1 MTGKLGS
8 DALAEVLAA
17 TGADDDAVDVGAAY
31 GEDAAAIDLN
41 GAAETLVVAA
51 DPLSLAADAVG
62 ELAVHV
68 ACNDVAA
75 SGADPRW
82 LTHTLFLP
90 DDDPAR
96 RRTVTE
102 QVDATARDLGVA
114 VVGGHTE
121 VLSSLTRPLCSMTAL
136 GTTDRFVPTG
146 GAEPGDRL
154 LLTKG
159 AGIEAT
165 AILATDF
172 REACAEAG
180 VTAETLDAAAA
191 FLDDVSVVPDGAAVR
206 GAATAMHD
214 PTEGGLLTALVETA
228 NASGT
233 VLSVERG
240 RIPVR
245 PETEACCAALG
256 VDPLATF
263 GSGAL
268 LAAVP
273 PERVEEA
280 TDALA
285 AAGIDAGEIG
295 EVRAMDD
302 EGEASDDK
310 GEAGDNEGDVPDGD
324 GGKGDGGHVCLDGDR
339 IGEAPRD
346 ELYPLW
352 E

>member
-1 MTGKLGS
+1 MTGKLGP

-17 TGADDDAVDVGAAY
+17 TGADDAAVEVGAAY
-31 GEDAAAIDLN
+31 GEDAAAIGLS
-41 GAAETLVVAA
+41 GASETLVVAA

-90 DDDPAR
+90 DADAAR
-96 RRTVTE
+96 RRTVIE

-114 VVGGHTE
+114 IVGGHTE
-121 VLSSLTRPLCSMTAL
+121 VLPSLDRPLCSMTAL
-136 GTTDRFVPTG
+136 GTTDRFVSSG

-165 AILATDF
+165 AILASDF

-180 VTAETLDAAAA
+180 VATETLDAAAA
-191 FLDDVSVVPDGAAVR
+191 FLDDVSVVPDAAAVR
-206 GAATAMHD
+206 DAATAMHD

-228 NASGT
+228 SASGT
-233 VLSVERG
+233 ELAVERE
-240 RIPVR
+240 RVPVR
-245 PETEACCAALG
+245 PETRACCDALD

-273 PERVEEA
+273 PKRVD
-280 TDALA
+280 DALDSLA
-285 AAGIDAGEIG
+285 DADIDAAVIG
-295 EVRAMDD
+295 DVRAAD
-302 EGEASDDK
+302 ERD
-310 GEAGDNEGDVPDGD
+310 AGSVR
-324 GGKGDGGHVCLDGDR
+324 LDGDR
-339 IGEAPRD
+339 IDEAPRD

>member
-1 MTGKLGS
+1 MTGKLGPE
-8 DALAEVLAA
+8 ALAEVLAA
-17 TGADDDAVDVGAAY
+17 TGAADPAVEVGAAY
-31 GEDAAAIDLN
+31 GEDAAAIALD
-41 GAAETLVVAA
+41 GAGSTLVVAA

-90 DDDPAR
+90 DDDATR
-96 RRTVTE
+96 RRTVTT
-102 QVDATARDLGVA
+102 QVDETARDLGVA
-114 VVGGHTE
+114 IVGGHTE
-121 VLSSLTRPLCSMTAL
+121 VLPSLERPLCSMTAL
-136 GTTDRFVPTG
+136 GTTDRFVSSG

-159 AGIEAT
+159 AAIEAT

-172 REACAEAG
+172 REACADAG
-180 VTAETLDAAAA
+180 VSAATLDAAAG
-191 FLDDVSVVPDGAAVR
+191 FLDDVSVVPDGAAIR
-206 GAATAMHD
+206 DAASALHD

-228 NASGT
+228 SASET
-233 VLSVERG
+233 VLAVERD
-240 RIPVR
+240 RVPVR
-245 PETEACCAALG
+245 PETAACCDALG

-273 PERVEEA
+273 PERVDEA
-280 TDALA
+280 LGALEA
-285 AAGIDAGEIG
+285 AEIDGAVIG
-295 EVRAMDD
+295 EVRAGGAL
-302 EGEASDDK
+302 ET
-310 GEAGDNEGDVPDGD
+310 EGDRDSAEGD
-324 GGKGDGGHVCLDGDR
+324 CVEPGTVLLDGER
-339 IGEAPRD
+339 IIEAPRD

>member
-1 MTGKLGS
+1 MTGKLGPE
-8 DALAEVLAA
+8 ALAEVLAA
-17 TGADDDAVDVGAAY
+17 TGADDAAVDVGPAY
-31 GEDAAAIDLN
+31 GEDAAAIDLA
-41 GAAETLVVAA
+41 GAESTLVVAA

-102 QVDATARDLGVA
+102 QVDETARDLGVA
-114 VVGGHTE
+114 IVGGHTE
-121 VLSSLTRPLCSMTAL
+121 VLPSLERPLCSMTAL
-136 GTTDRFVPTG
+136 GTTDRFVSSG

-172 REACAEAG
+172 REECAEAG
-180 VTAETLDAAAA
+180 VPEATLDAAAG
-191 FLDDVSVVPDGAAVR
+191 FLDEVSVVPDAA
-206 GAATAMHD
+206 AARDAVSAMHD

-228 NASGT
+228 SASGA
-233 VLSVERG
+233 VLSVERD
-240 RIPVR
+240 RVPVR

-268 LAAVP
+268 LAAAP
-273 PERVEEA
+273 PERVDKA

-285 AAGIDAGEIG
+285 AAGIAVGEIG
-295 EVRAMDD
+295 EVRAAD
-302 EGEASDDK
+302 GR
-310 GEAGDNEGDVPDGD
+310 GD
-324 GGKGDGGHVCLDGDR
+324 GGEGGGRVLLDGDR
-339 IGEAPRD
+339 IDEAPRD

>member
-1 MTGKLGS
+1 MTGKLGPE
-8 DALAEVLAA
+8 ALAAVLEA
-17 TGADDDAVDVGAAY
+17 TGADDAAVDVGPAY
-31 GEDAAAIDLN
+31 GEDAAAIDLT
-41 GAAETLVVAA
+41 GAESTLVVAA
-51 DPLSLAADAVG
+51 DPLSLAADSVG

-90 DDDPAR
+90 DDDPDR
-96 RRTVTE
+96 RQTVAE

-114 VVGGHTE
+114 IVGGHTE
-121 VLSSLTRPLCSMTAL
+121 VLPSLERPLCSMTAL
-136 GTTDRFVPTG
+136 GTTDRFVSSG
-146 GAEPGDRL
+146 GADPGDRL

-172 REACAEAG
+172 RDECAEGG
-180 VTAETLDAAAA
+180 VSAATLDAAAG
-191 FLDDVSVVPDGAAVR
+191 FLDEVSVVPDAAAAR
-206 GAATAMHD
+206 DAATAMHD

-228 NASGT
+228 SASEA
-233 VLSVERG
+233 VLAVERD
-240 RIPVR
+240 RVPVR

-273 PERVEEA
+273 PERVAEA

-285 AAGIDAGEIG
+285 AAGIAVGEIG
-295 EVRAMDD
+295 EVRA
-302 EGEASDDK
+302 
-310 GEAGDNEGDVPDGD
+310 AGDGD
-324 GGKGDGGHVCLDGDR
+324 GSDAAEGADTPDAADAKAGTVLLDGDR
-339 IGEAPRD
+339 IEEPPRD
-346 ELYPLW
+346 ELYPFW

>member
-1 MTGKLGS
+1 MTGKLGP

-17 TGADDDAVDVGAAY
+17 TGADDAAVEVGAAY
-31 GEDAAAIDLN
+31 GEDAAAIGLS
-41 GAAETLVVAA
+41 GASETLVVAA

-90 DDDPAR
+90 DSDATR

-114 VVGGHTE
+114 IVGGHTE
-121 VLSSLTRPLCSMTAL
+121 VLPSLDRPLCSMTAL
-136 GTTDRFVPTG
+136 GTTDRFVSSG

-165 AILATDF
+165 AILASDF

-180 VTAETLDAAAA
+180 VATETLDAAAA
-191 FLDDVSVVPDGAAVR
+191 FLDDVSVVPDAAAVR
-206 GAATAMHD
+206 DAATAMHD

-228 NASGT
+228 SASGT
-233 VLSVERG
+233 ELAVERE
-240 RIPVR
+240 RVPVR
-245 PETEACCAALG
+245 PETRACCDALD

-273 PERVEEA
+273 PKRVD
-280 TDALA
+280 DALDSLA
-285 AAGIDAGEIG
+285 DAGIDAAVIG
-295 EVRAMDD
+295 DVRAAD
-302 EGEASDDK
+302 ERD
-310 GEAGDNEGDVPDGD
+310 AGSVR
-324 GGKGDGGHVCLDGDR
+324 LDGDR
-339 IGEAPRD
+339 IDEAPRD

>member
-8 DALAEVLAA
+8 EALAEVLAA
-17 TGADDDAVDVGAAY
+17 TGADDVAVETGPAY
-31 GEDAAAIDLN
+31 GEDAAAIDLT
-41 GAAETLVVAA
+41 GTASTLVVAA

-82 LTHTLFLP
+82 LAHTLFLP
-90 DDDPAR
+90 DDDPDRLRA
-96 RRTVTE
+96 VAE
-102 QVDATARDLGVA
+102 QVDATAAELGVA

-121 VLSSLTRPLCSMTAL
+121 VLPSLERPLCSMTAL
-136 GTTDRFVPTG
+136 GTADRFVSSG
-146 GAEPGDRL
+146 GADPGDRL

-172 REACAEAG
+172 RDECAEAG
-180 VTAETLDAAAA
+180 VSAATLDAAAA
-191 FLDDVSVVPDGAAVR
+191 FLDAVSVVPDAAAVR
-206 GAATAMHD
+206 DAATAMHD

-228 NASGT
+228 SASGT
-233 VLSVERG
+233 VLAVERD
-240 RIPVR
+240 RVPVR
-245 PETEACCAALG
+245 PETEACCAAVG

-273 PERVEEA
+273 PERADEA
-280 TDALA
+280 TDALD
-285 AAGIDAGEIG
+285 AAGIAVGEIG
-295 EVRAMDD
+295 EVRAAGDRDD
-302 EGEASDDK
+302 AEDADAPDAPDA
-310 GEAGDNEGDVPDGD
+310 EAGTVL
-324 GGKGDGGHVCLDGDR
+324 LDGER
-339 IGEAPRD
+339 IGEPPRD

>member
-1 MTGKLGS
+1 MTGKIGPE
-8 DALAEVLAA
+8 ALAEVLAA
-17 TGADDDAVDVGAAY
+17 TGADDAAVDVGAAY
-31 GEDAAAIDLN
+31 GEDAAAIDLS
-41 GAAETLVVAA
+41 GAESTLVVAV

-62 ELAVHV
+62 EFAVHV

-90 DDDPAR
+90 DGEPDR
-96 RRTVTE
+96 LRTVTE
-102 QVDATARDLGVA
+102 QVDATADDLGVA
-114 VVGGHTE
+114 IVGGHTE
-121 VLSSLTRPLCSMTAL
+121 VLPSLERPLCSMTAL
-136 GTTDRFVPTG
+136 GTTDRLVSTA

-172 REACAEAG
+172 REECAEAG
-180 VTAETLDAAAA
+180 VSAATLDAAAG
-191 FLDDVSVVPDGAAVR
+191 FLDEVSVVSDAAAVR
-206 GAATAMHD
+206 DAASAMHD

-228 NASGT
+228 SASGT
-233 VLSVERG
+233 VLAAERD
-240 RIPVR
+240 RVPVR
-245 PETEACCAALG
+245 PETRACCDALG

-268 LAAVP
+268 LAAIP
-273 PERVEEA
+273 PERVGEA

-285 AAGIDAGEIG
+285 AAEIAVGEIG
-295 EVRAMDD
+295 EVRAADD
-302 EGEASDDK
+302 VEAADASD
-310 GEAGDNEGDVPDGD
+310 GLGAGAGAVL
-324 GGKGDGGHVCLDGDR
+324 LDGDR
-339 IGEAPRD
+339 IEEPPRD

>member
-1 MTGKLGS
+1 MTGKLGP

-17 TGADDDAVDVGAAY
+17 TGADDAAVDVGPAY
-31 GEDAAAIDLN
+31 GEDAAAIDLD
-41 GAAETLVVAA
+41 GSESTLVVAT

-90 DDDPAR
+90 DDNPAR

-114 VVGGHTE
+114 IVGGHTE
-121 VLSSLTRPLCSMTAL
+121 VLPSLERPLCSMTAL
-136 GTTDRFVPTG
+136 GTTDRFVSSG

-180 VTAETLDAAAA
+180 VPEGTLDAAAG
-191 FLDDVSVVPDGAAVR
+191 FLDEVSVVPDAAATR
-206 GAATAMHD
+206 DAATAMHD

-228 NASGT
+228 SASGV
-233 VLSVERG
+233 VLSVERD
-240 RIPVR
+240 RVPVR
-245 PETEACCAALG
+245 PETEACCAALD

-273 PERVEEA
+273 PERVDEA
-280 TDALA
+280 ADALS
-285 AAGIDAGEIG
+285 AAGIDVGEIG
-295 EVRAMDD
+295 EVRAVGDG
-302 EGEASDDK
+302 EGESSS
-310 GEAGDNEGDVPDGD
+310 EGDGADDGR
-324 GGKGDGGHVCLDGDR
+324 VLLDGDP

-346 ELYPLW
+346 ELYPFW

>member
-1 MTGKLGS
+1 MTGKL
-8 DALAEVLAA
+8 DPTALAEVLAA
-17 TGADDDAVDVGAAY
+17 TGSDDPAVATGPAY
-31 GEDAAAIDLN
+31 GEDAAAIDLA
-41 GAAETLVVAA
+41 GADATLVVAA

-90 DDDPAR
+90 DADPER
-96 RRTVTE
+96 RRAVTE
-102 QVDATARDLGVA
+102 QVDETASGLGVA
-114 VVGGHTE
+114 IVGGHTE
-121 VLSSLTRPLCSMTAL
+121 VLPSLARPLCSMTAL
-136 GTTDRFVPTG
+136 GTTDRFVSSA

-172 REACAEAG
+172 REACLDAG
-180 VTAETLDAAAA
+180 VTEATLDAAAG
-191 FLDDVSVVPDGAAVR
+191 FLDDVSVVADAAAVR
-206 GAATAMHD
+206 DAATAMHD

-228 NASGT
+228 RASGT
-233 VLSVERG
+233 VLSVERD
-240 RIPVR
+240 RVPVR
-245 PETEACCAALG
+245 SETRACCDALG

-273 PERVEEA
+273 PDRVDEA
-280 TDALA
+280 RASLRGV
-285 AAGIDAGEIG
+285 GIDSGVIG
-295 EVRAMDD
+295 EVREISAPTDRGD
-302 EGEASDDK
+302 RGAS
-310 GEAGDNEGDVPDGD
+310 GAVS
-324 GGKGDGGHVCLDGDR
+324 LDGER
-339 IGEAPRD
+339 IAEPPRD

-352 E
+352 EAR

>member
-1 MTGKLGS
+1 MTGKLEPE
-8 DALAEVLAA
+8 ALAEVLAA
-17 TGADDDAVDVGAAY
+17 TGADDTAVDVGPAY
-31 GEDAAAIDLN
+31 GEDAAAIDLD
-41 GAAETLVVAA
+41 GAASTLVVAA

-102 QVDATARDLGVA
+102 QVDETARDLGVA
-114 VVGGHTE
+114 IVGGHTE
-121 VLSSLTRPLCSMTAL
+121 VLPSLERPLCSMTAL
-136 GTTDRFVPTG
+136 GTTDRFVSTG

-172 REACAEAG
+172 REKCADAG
-180 VTAETLDAAAA
+180 VPEETLDAAAS
-191 FLDDVSVVPDGAAVR
+191 FLDEVGIVPDAAAVR
-206 GAATAMHD
+206 DAATAMHD

-228 NASGT
+228 SASASGT
-233 VLSVERG
+233 VLSVERD
-240 RIPVR
+240 RVPVR
-245 PETEACCAALG
+245 PETRACCDALG

-273 PERVEEA
+273 PERVDEA

-285 AAGIDAGEIG
+285 AVGIAVGEIG
-295 EVRAMDD
+295 EVRAA
-302 EGEASDDK
+302 EG
-310 GEAGDNEGDVPDGD
+310 DGD
-324 GGKGDGGHVCLDGDR
+324 GSDDGDGSNAGTVLLDGDR
-339 IGEAPRD
+339 LDEAPRD
-346 ELYPLW
+346 ELYPFW

>member
-1 MTGKLGS
+1 MTGKLGPE
-8 DALAEVLAA
+8 ALAEVLAA
-17 TGADDDAVDVGAAY
+17 TGADDAAVDVGPTY
-31 GEDAAAIDLN
+31 GEDAAAIDLA
-41 GAAETLVVAA
+41 GAESTLVVAT

-62 ELAVHV
+62 KLAVHV

-90 DDDPAR
+90 DDDPAP

-114 VVGGHTE
+114 IVGGHTE
-121 VLSSLTRPLCSMTAL
+121 VLPSLERPLCSMTAL
-136 GTTDRFVPTG
+136 GTTDRFVSSG

-172 REACAEAG
+172 REECAEAG
-180 VTAETLDAAAA
+180 VSAATLDAAGE
-191 FLDDVSVVPDGAAVR
+191 FLDEVSVVPDAAAVR
-206 GAATAMHD
+206 DAATAMHD

-228 NASGT
+228 SASGT
-233 VLSVERG
+233 VLTVDRD
-240 RIPVR
+240 RVPVR
-245 PETEACCAALG
+245 PETRACCDALG

-273 PERVEEA
+273 PERVDAA
-280 TDALA
+280 TNALT
-285 AAGIDAGEIG
+285 AAGIDVGEIG
-295 EVRAMDD
+295 EVRRPDD
-302 EGEASDDK
+302 SEGSDT
-310 GEAGDNEGDVPDGD
+310 GAVF
-324 GGKGDGGHVCLDGDR
+324 LDGDP
-339 IGEAPRD
+339 IDEAPRD

>member
-1 MTGKLGS
+1 MTQGH
-8 DALAEVLAA
+8 
-17 TGADDDAVDVGAAY
+17 AY
-31 GEDAAAIDLN
+31 GEDAAAIDLS
-41 GAAETLVVAA
+41 GAGETLVVAA
-51 DPLSLAADAVG
+51 DPLSLAAESVG
-62 ELAVHV
+62 TLAVHV

-90 DDDPAR
+90 DDDPDR
-96 RRTVTE
+96 LRTVVD
-102 QVDATARDLGVA
+102 QVDATARDLGVS

-121 VLSSLTRPLCSMTAL
+121 VLDALSRPLCSMTAM
-136 GTTDRFVPTG
+136 GTTDRFVSSG

-159 AGIEAT
+159 AAIEAT

-172 REACAEAG
+172 REECAEAG
-180 VTAETLDAAAA
+180 VSATTLDAAAE
-191 FLDDVSVVPDGAAVR
+191 FLDEVSVVPDAAAVR
-206 GAATAMHD
+206 DAASAMHD

-228 NASGT
+228 SASGT
-233 VLSVERG
+233 ILSVERE
-240 RIPVR
+240 RVPIR
-245 PETEACCAALG
+245 PETEACCGALG

-273 PERVEEA
+273 PERVDEA
-280 TDALA
+280 FDALG

-295 EVRAMDD
+295 EVRATAVDEDGSDAGGGSDADD
-302 EGEASDDK
+302 DAGAVLLDD
-310 GEAGDNEGDVPDGD
+310 
-324 GGKGDGGHVCLDGDR
+324 DR
-339 IGEAPRD
+339 IDEAPRD

>member
-1 MTGKLGS
+1 MTGKLGPE
-8 DALAEVLAA
+8 ALAEVLAA
-17 TGADDDAVDVGAAY
+17 TGADDAAVDTGPAY
-31 GEDAAAIDLN
+31 GEDAAAIDLD
-41 GAAETLVVAA
+41 GADSTLVVAA

-90 DDDPAR
+90 DDDPDR
-96 RRTVTE
+96 RRTVTD
-102 QVDATARDLGVA
+102 QVDATARELGVA
-114 VVGGHTE
+114 IVGGHTE
-121 VLSSLTRPLCSMTAL
+121 VLPSLERPLCSMTAL
-136 GTTDRFVPTG
+136 GTTDRFVSSG

-172 REACAEAG
+172 REECAEAG
-180 VTAETLDAAAA
+180 VPEATLDAAAG
-191 FLDDVSVVPDGAAVR
+191 FLDEVSVVPDAAAVR
-206 GAATAMHD
+206 DAASAMHD

-228 NASGT
+228 SASGT
-233 VLSVERG
+233 VVSVERD
-240 RIPVR
+240 RVPVR
-245 PETEACCAALG
+245 PETEACCDALG

-273 PERVEEA
+273 PERVAEA

-285 AAGIDAGEIG
+285 AVGIAVGEIG
-295 EVRAMDD
+295 EVRA
-302 EGEASDDK
+302 
-310 GEAGDNEGDVPDGD
+310 AGDDGSGSD
-324 GGKGDGGHVCLDGDR
+324 PGAGTVLLDGDR
-339 IGEAPRD
+339 IDEAPRD

>member
-1 MTGKLGS
+1 MTGKLGPE
-8 DALAEVLAA
+8 ALAAVLEA
-17 TGADDDAVDVGAAY
+17 TGADDAAVDVGPAY
-31 GEDAAAIDLN
+31 GEDAAAIDLT
-41 GAAETLVVAA
+41 GAESTLVVAA
-51 DPLSLAADAVG
+51 DPLSLAADSVG

-90 DDDPAR
+90 DDDPDR
-96 RRTVTE
+96 RQTVAE

-114 VVGGHTE
+114 IVGGHTE
-121 VLSSLTRPLCSMTAL
+121 VLPSLERPLCSMTAL
-136 GTTDRFVPTG
+136 GTTDRFVSSG
-146 GAEPGDRL
+146 GADPGDRL

-172 REACAEAG
+172 RDECAEAG
-180 VTAETLDAAAA
+180 VSAATLDAAAG
-191 FLDDVSVVPDGAAVR
+191 FLDEVSVVPDAAAAR
-206 GAATAMHD
+206 DAATAMHD

-228 NASGT
+228 SASGA
-233 VLSVERG
+233 VLAVERD
-240 RIPVR
+240 RVPVR

-273 PERVEEA
+273 PERVDEA

-285 AAGIDAGEIG
+285 AAGIAVGEIG
-295 EVRAMDD
+295 EVRA
-302 EGEASDDK
+302 
-310 GEAGDNEGDVPDGD
+310 AGDGD
-324 GGKGDGGHVCLDGDR
+324 GSDTAEGADTPDAADAKAGTVLLDGDR
-339 IGEAPRD
+339 IEEPPRD
-346 ELYPLW
+346 ELYPFW

>member
-1 MTGKLGS
+1 MTGKLGPE
-8 DALAEVLAA
+8 ALAEVLAA
-17 TGADDDAVDVGAAY
+17 TGADDPAVDLGPAY
-31 GEDAAAIDLN
+31 GEDAAAIDLD
-41 GAAETLVVAA
+41 GAAGTLVVAA

-96 RRTVTE
+96 RRTVTT
-102 QVDATARDLGVA
+102 QVDETASALGVA
-114 VVGGHTE
+114 IVGGHTE
-121 VLSSLTRPLCSMTAL
+121 VLPSLERPLCSMTAL
-136 GTTDRFVPTG
+136 GTTDRFVPSG
-146 GAEPGDRL
+146 GASPGEKL

-172 REACAEAG
+172 REACLDAG
-180 VTAETLDAAAA
+180 VSAATLDAAAG
-191 FLDDVSVVPDGAAVR
+191 FLDEVSVIRDARAIR
-206 GAATAMHD
+206 DAATALHD

-228 NASGT
+228 AASGA
-233 VLSVERG
+233 VLAVERD
-240 RIPVR
+240 RVPVR
-245 PETEACCAALG
+245 PETRACCDALG

-273 PERVEEA
+273 PERVDEA
-280 TDALA
+280 VDALA
-285 AAGIDAGEIG
+285 SIDVDVGVIG
-295 EVRAMDD
+295 EVRAADPDADD
-302 EGEASDDK
+302 GKATGGEGTT
-310 GEAGDNEGDVPDGD
+310 GD
-324 GGKGDGGHVCLDGDR
+324 GPGAVLLDGER
-339 IGEAPRD
+339 IAEAPRD

>member
-1 MTGKLGS
+1 MTGKLGP

-17 TGADDDAVDVGAAY
+17 TGAADPAVEVGPAY
-31 GEDAAAIDLN
+31 GEDAAAIDL
-41 GAAETLVVAA
+41 GDAASTLVVAA
-51 DPLSLAADAVG
+51 DPLSLAAEAVG

-102 QVDATARDLGVA
+102 QVDETADALGVSI
-114 VVGGHTE
+114 VGGHTE
-121 VLSSLTRPLCSMTAL
+121 VLPSLERPLCSMTAL
-136 GTTDRFVPTG
+136 GTTDRFVSSG

-172 REACAEAG
+172 REACVDAG
-180 VTAETLDAAAA
+180 VSEDTLDAAAA
-191 FLDDVSVVPDGAAVR
+191 FLDEVSVVPDAAAVR
-206 GAATAMHD
+206 DAANAMHD

-228 NASGT
+228 AASGT
-233 VLSVERG
+233 VLSVERD
-240 RIPVR
+240 RVPVR
-245 PETEACCAALG
+245 PETAACCDALG

-273 PERVEEA
+273 PERVTEA

-285 AAGIDAGEIG
+285 AAGVDVGDIG
-295 EVRAMDD
+295 EVRAGVEDD
-302 EGEASDDK
+302 
-310 GEAGDNEGDVPDGD
+310 DGD
-324 GGKGDGGHVCLDGDR
+324 DGDAGTAADPGTVLLDGDR
-339 IGEAPRD
+339 IDEAPRD

-352 E
+352 ERA

>member
-1 MTGKLGS
+1 MTGKLGP

-17 TGADDDAVDVGAAY
+17 TGADDAAVEVGAAY
-31 GEDAAAIDLN
+31 GEDAAAIDLS
-41 GAAETLVVAA
+41 GASGTLVVAA

-90 DDDPAR
+90 DADAAR
-96 RRTVTE
+96 RRTVIE

-114 VVGGHTE
+114 IVGGHTE
-121 VLSSLTRPLCSMTAL
+121 VLPSLDRPLCSMTAL
-136 GTTDRFVPTG
+136 GTTDRFVSSG

-165 AILATDF
+165 AILASDF

-180 VTAETLDAAAA
+180 VAAETLDAAAA
-191 FLDDVSVVPDGAAVR
+191 FLDDVSVVPDAAAVR
-206 GAATAMHD
+206 DAATAMHD

-228 NASGT
+228 SASGT
-233 VLSVERG
+233 ELAVERE
-240 RIPVR
+240 RVPVR
-245 PETEACCAALG
+245 PETRACCDALG

-273 PERVEEA
+273 PERVD
-280 TDALA
+280 DALDSLA
-285 AAGIDAGEIG
+285 DAGIDAAVI
-295 EVRAMDD
+295 
-302 EGEASDDK
+302 
-310 GEAGDNEGDVPDGD
+310 GDVRTADERDAGS
-324 GGKGDGGHVCLDGDR
+324 VRLDGDR
-339 IGEAPRD
+339 IDEAPRD